1 MPIDKWDIILVI
13 NLVADILI
21 LVLLYL
27 NLMNGGGYT
36 APPGYV
42 PFESFSVFSMPEVN
56 LP

>member
-21 LVLLYL
+21 LVLLVL

-42 PFESFSVFSMPEVN
+42 PFESFSVFSTPEVN